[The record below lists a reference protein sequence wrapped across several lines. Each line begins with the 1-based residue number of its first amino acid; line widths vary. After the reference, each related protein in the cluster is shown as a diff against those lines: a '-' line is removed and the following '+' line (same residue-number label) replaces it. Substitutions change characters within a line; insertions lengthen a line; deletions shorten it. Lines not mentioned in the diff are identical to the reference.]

1 MRVKKTTSA
10 TTTGRKAATSMQGL
24 KRLLIFLCS
33 VALLC
38 KTGLA
43 SELPIMDGAIAA
55 VSDVNR
61 WSEST
66 ASSIGHS
73 YKSKMHTA

>member
-1 MRVKKTTSA
+1 MQDKESHAMTRRKTTASV
-10 TTTGRKAATSMQGL
+10 QGL